1 MKNSLKIIPLLLF
14 FTYSAS
20 SKAVEIKPYQ
30 ETVNGITFE
39 IDPRIEL
46 FNIIAMQAGHNG
58 MTLSNITYKQ
68 ECLDYFSGY
77 NNLEAPKLLK
87 ETWQKG
93 WAIHDPMFFLLY
105 LDFDFNL
112 KNGLSPD
119 IIKRGGGIEQ
129 ITKLATSFKQF
140 YKETDFQTFFN
151 VTQKNFYEQILSNV
165 KYNFK
170 DFKGVEYLENYYGKK
185 CNSYNLILNI
195 NSGYGNFGK
204 QVPSSNGIDLY
215 AIVETNTNSGDLP
228 TYFPTI
234 SIIDL
239 ILHEFSHGFVN
250 PVIDQ
255 YQKELSKS
263 KKLYEPIAES
273 MQFQAYW
280 EWQVTVNEHIV
291 RAIVTRIAEQ
301 IYGKEFSE
309 KSFYKLM
316 IVRRF
321 IYADA
326 IIEKLKFYENNRDSY
341 KNFQEFAPELIKVFG
356 SISDEYIVEKQN
368 KVELTRD
375 TEIEKIPK
383 PYEFAK
389 DSTTYFI
396 VSTHE
401 NNKEQEKQMRNFVT
415 EYRNMFSFE
424 IKIITDDE
432 ALKIDLSNSDIVIF
446 GTTNGNLF
454 LKKYIDNIPIKITD
468 SYIISNKIIKGT
480 ELQLVTSWTNPFNDK
495 KAMIIYTAQKVDN
508 IKNFNFSANKDQYHY
523 WIAENLI
530 PINIGNYEK
539 NSRVWMPSIF

>member
-1 MKNSLKIIPLLLF
+1 MKNLIKITTLLLICI
-14 FTYSAS
+14 YSTS
-20 SKAVEIKPYQ
+20 SLATEIKPYQ
-30 ETVNGITFE
+30 EIVNGIKFE

-58 MTLSNITYKQ
+58 MTLSNISYKQ
-68 ECLDYFSGY
+68 ECLDYFSTY
-77 NNLEAPKLLK
+77 KNLEAPKLLM

-93 WAIHDPMFFLLY
+93 WAVDDPMFFLLY

-112 KNGLSPD
+112 KNGLSPE
-119 IIKRGGGIEQ
+119 IIERGGGIEQ
-129 ITKLATSFKQF
+129 INKLVASFKKF
-140 YKETDFQTFFN
+140 SKESDFQTFFSEI
-151 VTQKNFYEQILSNV
+151 QKNFYEQILSNV
-165 KYNFK
+165 KFNFK
-170 DFKGVEYLENYYGKK
+170 DFKGVEYLENYYGEK

-204 QVPSSNGIDLY
+204 QVPSVNGNNLY

-255 YQKELSKS
+255 NQKELSNNKN
-263 KKLYEPIAES
+263 LYEPIAKS
-273 MQFQAYW
+273 MQAQAYW
-280 EWQVTVNEHIV
+280 DWQVTVNEHIV
-291 RAIVTRIAEQ
+291 RAIVTRITEQ
-301 IYGKEFSE
+301 IYGKEFNE

-316 IVRRF
+316 IARRF

-341 KNFQEFAPELIKVFG
+341 KSFKEYIPKLIKIFDT
-356 SISDEYIVEKQN
+356 ISDEYIVEKQN
-368 KVELTRD
+368 KVELIRN

-396 VSTHE
+396 VGTHE
-401 NNKEQEKQMRNFVT
+401 KNKEQEQQMRKFVI
-415 EYRNMFSFE
+415 EYRNMFSSA
-424 IKIITDDE
+424 IKIISDDE
-432 ALKIDLSNSDIVIF
+432 ALKMDLSNNDIVVF
-446 GTTNGNLF
+446 GTQNGNSF
-454 LKKYIDNIPIKITD
+454 LKKHIDKIPIVITD
-468 SYIISNKIIKGT
+468 SYILTNKIINGT
-480 ELQLVTSWTNPFNDK
+480 GLQLVTSWTSPFNEN
-495 KAMIIYTAQKVDN
+495 KAMVIYTAQKVDN
-508 IKNFNFSANKDQYHY
+508 IKNFYFSPNKDQYHY

-530 PINIGNYEK
+530 PINTGNYEK
-539 NSRVWMPSIF
+539 YSRVWMPSIF